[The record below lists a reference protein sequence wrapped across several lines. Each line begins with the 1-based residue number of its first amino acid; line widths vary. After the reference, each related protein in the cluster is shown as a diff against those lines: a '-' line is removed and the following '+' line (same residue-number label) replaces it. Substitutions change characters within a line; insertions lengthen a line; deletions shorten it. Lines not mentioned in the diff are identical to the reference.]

1 MFTDNTTAEID
12 EAVQQAWDAF
22 TIYRNYSL
30 AKRAD
35 FLRAIATELENCG
48 DELFTITSAE
58 TNLPEARLRNEKART
73 IFQLNSYADACERGN
88 WLDVKIDTANNERT
102 PPKPDLRKT
111 LTPLGPV
118 VVFGASNFPF
128 AYSTAGGD
136 TASAFAAGCPV
147 LVKAHP
153 AHEKTSTFI
162 ANLIFS
168 AAQKCGVPKG
178 MFAHIYGKDFKV
190 GKQLVMHPNIKA
202 VGFTGSYIGG
212 KQLVNWANE
221 RKEPIPVFAEMG
233 STNPVFL
240 LQEKLNNDPEA
251 IAKMFAASITL
262 GVGQFC
268 TKPGIFVG
276 MEGDSLITF
285 TTTLAAELK
294 NTSVGLMLHKGIET
308 AYQQN
313 ATNALQQQ
321 DVKNLSEF
329 TNQNDNLENKLS
341 PIPILSSTSAKIFL
355 QNPIL
360 HKEVFG
366 PYAIIVRCI
375 NEEEVLQ
382 VAKNLEGQL
391 TSTIMATLTDL
402 QNNENLIDCIKNC
415 CGRIILNTVPTGV
428 EVVEAMQHGG
438 PFPASSDSR
447 FGSVGADAIKRF
459 ARPIAYQNWDTTLL
473 PDELKSENPLQIWR
487 TVNNELTK
495 APIN

>member
-12 EAVQQAWDAF
+12 EAIKHAWDAF
-22 TIYRNYSL
+22 TIYRKYSL
-30 AKRAD
+30 AKRAN
-35 FLRAIATELENCG
+35 FLRTIASELENCS
-48 DELFTITSAE
+48 DELFSIANTE

-147 LVKAHP
+147 IIKAHP
-153 AHEKTSTFI
+153 AHEKTSTFV
-162 ANLIFS
+162 ANLIFV
-168 AAQKCGVPKG
+168 AAQKCGLPKG
-178 MFAHIYGKDFKV
+178 IFAHIYGKDFKV
-190 GKQLVMHPNIKA
+190 GKQLVMHPSIKA

-212 KQLVNWANE
+212 KQLVDWANE

-240 LQEKLNNDPEA
+240 LQEKLNNDAEA
-251 IAKMFAASITL
+251 VAKMFAASITL

-276 MEGDSLITF
+276 IESDSLTTF

-294 NTSVGLMLHKGIET
+294 NTSVGLMLHKGIAI

-321 DVKNLSEF
+321 DVKTLSEL

-341 PIPILSSTSAKIFL
+341 PTPILSTTTAKAFL

-366 PYAIIVRCI
+366 PYAIIVGCV
-375 NEEEVLQ
+375 NDDELVQ
-382 VAKNLEGQL
+382 VAKHLEGQL

-402 QNNENLIDCIKNC
+402 QNNENLMDCIKNC

-459 ARPIAYQNWDTTLL
+459 ARPIAYQNWDAAFL

-495 APIN
+495 APIT

>member
-12 EAVQQAWDAF
+12 ETIQQAWDAF

-30 AKRAD
+30 AKRAN
-35 FLRAIATELENCG
+35 FLRAIATELENCS

-58 TNLPEARLRNEKART
+58 TNLPEARLRNERART

-153 AHEKTSTFI
+153 AHEKTSTFV
-162 ANLIFS
+162 ANLIFA
-168 AAQKCGVPKG
+168 AAQKCGLPKG
-178 MFAHIYGKDFKV
+178 IFAHIYGKDFKV

-212 KQLVNWANE
+212 KQLVDWANE

-240 LQEKLNNDPEA
+240 LQEKLNNDAEA
-251 IAKMFAASITL
+251 VAKMFAASITL

-285 TTTLAAELK
+285 TTTLAVELK

-313 ATNALQQQ
+313 ATNALQQK

-329 TNQNDNLENKLS
+329 TNQNNSLENKLS
-341 PIPILSSTSAKIFL
+341 PIPILSTTSAKAFL

-366 PYAIIVRCI
+366 PYAIIVDCV
-375 NEEEVLQ
+375 NDDELLQ
-382 VAKNLEGQL
+382 VAKHLEGQL
-391 TSTIMATLTDL
+391 TSTIMATLNDL

-447 FGSVGADAIKRF
+447 FSSVGADAIKRF

-495 APIN
+495 APIA

>member
-12 EAVQQAWDAF
+12 EAIKQAWDAF

-30 AKRAD
+30 AKRAN
-35 FLRAIATELENCG
+35 FLRAIATELESCS

-58 TNLPEARLRNEKART
+58 TNLPEARLRNERART

-111 LTPLGPV
+111 LTPIGPV
-118 VVFGASNFPF
+118 VIFGASNFPF

-147 LVKAHP
+147 LLKAHP

-178 MFAHIYGKDFKV
+178 IFAHIYGKDFKV

-212 KQLVNWANE
+212 KQLVDWANE

-240 LQEKLNNDPEA
+240 LQEKLNNDAEA
-251 IAKMFAASITL
+251 IAKIFAASITL

-276 MEGDSLITF
+276 IESESLTTF
-285 TTTLAAELK
+285 TTTLATELK

-308 AYQQN
+308 AYQQH
-313 ATNALQQQ
+313 ATKALQQQ

-329 TNQNDNLENKLS
+329 ANQNNSLENKLS
-341 PIPILSSTSAKIFL
+341 PIPILSTTPAKAFL

-375 NEEEVLQ
+375 NEEELLQ
-382 VAKNLEGQL
+382 VAKHLEGQL

-402 QNNENLIDCIKNC
+402 QNHENLIDCIKNC

>member
-12 EAVQQAWDAF
+12 ETIQQAWDAF

-30 AKRAD
+30 AKRAN
-35 FLRAIATELENCG
+35 FLRAIATELENCS

-58 TNLPEARLRNEKART
+58 TNLPEARLRNERART

-153 AHEKTSTFI
+153 AHEKTSTFV
-162 ANLIFS
+162 ANLIFA
-168 AAQKCGVPKG
+168 AAQKCGLPKG
-178 MFAHIYGKDFKV
+178 IFAHIYGKDFKV

-212 KQLVNWANE
+212 KQLVDWANE

-240 LQEKLNNDPEA
+240 LQEKLNNDAEA
-251 IAKMFAASITL
+251 VAKMFAASITL

-285 TTTLAAELK
+285 TTTLAVELK
-294 NTSVGLMLHKGIET
+294 NTSVGLMLHKGIEK

-313 ATNALQQQ
+313 ATNALQQK

-329 TNQNDNLENKLS
+329 TNQNNSLENKLS
-341 PIPILSSTSAKIFL
+341 PIPILSTTSAKAFL

-366 PYAIIVRCI
+366 PYAIIVDCV
-375 NEEEVLQ
+375 NDDELLQ
-382 VAKNLEGQL
+382 VAKHLEGQL
-391 TSTIMATLTDL
+391 TSTIMATLNDL

-447 FGSVGADAIKRF
+447 FSSVGADAIKRF

-495 APIN
+495 APIA